1 MKGRAVSDNVPTT
14 DGNGNGS
21 LKPTNVGGEA
31 RIRDLDLATRLGFD
45 RPRDIRK
52 LIERHMEVLIK
63 MGVCATVARTPG
75 AQGGRPTDEFYL
87 NRKQAIFIT
96 AKSETPE
103 ATEITIEIIE
113 RFDAYERGMV
123 KPADPMA
130 LLNDPAAMRG
140 LLLNYSEK
148 VLALEAQVQDQA
160 PTIAAYNRIA
170 NADGLLCLTD
180 AAKSLAQQPRAFT
193 RWLFAEG
200 YIYKRPGSA
209 KWVAYQTYLQSGL
222 FEHKV
227 HVIVKDD
234 GTERAVDQ
242 VMVTP
247 KGLAKFA
254 RQFGV
259 QVPADLF
266 HRPAVAAE

>member
-1 MKGRAVSDNVPTT
+1 MT
-14 DGNGNGS
+14 NGNMPSDGEKGNAS
-21 LKPTNVGGEA
+21 LIPSLVQGEP
-31 RIRDLDLATRLGFD
+31 RIRDIDFAQRLGFAN
-45 RPRDIRK
+45 PIDIRK
-52 LIERHMEVLIK
+52 LIRRHDEALSK
-63 MGVCATVARTPG
+63 MGVLATVAKTSE
-75 AQGGRPTDEFYL
+75 AGGRPATEFYL

-96 AKSETPE
+96 AKSETAE

-113 RFDAYERGMV
+113 RFDSYERGAA
-123 KPADPMA
+123 KQADPMA

-148 VLALEAQVQDQA
+148 VLALEAQVQEQA
-160 PTIAAYNRIA
+160 PTVAAYNRIA

-254 RQFGV
+254 RQLGV
-259 QVPADLF
+259 QVPVDLF

>member
-1 MKGRAVSDNVPTT
+1 MSNNMPWT
-14 DGNGNGS
+14 DGNGNGA
-21 LKPTNVGGEA
+21 LVPTDVDGEL
-31 RIRDLDLATRLGFD
+31 RIRDYDLAVRLGFAK
-45 RPRDIRK
+45 PAKIRD
-52 LIERHMEVLIK
+52 LIK
-63 MGVCATVARTPG
+63 RHLQSLVAMGTV
-75 AQGGRPTDEFYL
+75 PTVGTVTRGQEGTEFYL

-96 AKSETPE
+96 AKSETAE

-113 RFDAYERGMV
+113 RFDAYERGTT

-148 VLALEAQVQDQA
+148 VLALEAQVQEQA
-160 PTIAAYNRIA
+160 PTVAAYNRIA

-242 VMVTP
+242 VMVTS

-254 RQFGV
+254 RQLGV